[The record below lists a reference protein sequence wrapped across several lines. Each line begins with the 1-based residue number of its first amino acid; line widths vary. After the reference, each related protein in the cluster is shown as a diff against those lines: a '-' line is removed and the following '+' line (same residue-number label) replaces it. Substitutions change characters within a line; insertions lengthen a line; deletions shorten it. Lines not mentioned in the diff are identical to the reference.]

1 MSEILSKSMHMS
13 GAGTASSVAA
23 KTETNGDD
31 LLFAALFGGATGDIS
46 GDDDKADAAVL
57 AGVFAVQASEQ
68 DDPESPP
75 QEALLAM
82 IAAMQAA
89 KGLDQKQAGKAKD
102 AASENSDATGLD
114 EDHDA
119 LADMIATVP
128 LGPHIDPVNA
138 DAVNADAVNA
148 DAVNADA
155 VNADAVNADAV
166 NADAVNGDAVNAD
179 AVNADAV
186 NADAV
191 NADAVNAD
199 AVNADAVNGDLAKGA
214 IAEPLQN
221 TKSIRTNMAFE
232 DGNLSSQTTA
242 NLPKIGLGP
251 MQGLRQGP
259 MPQTVPVTPPNSI
272 VKAVGELATTGQAA
286 PSETFVGPMPAL
298 SAEAKMAAN
307 IANLRAIRAANL
319 EQRNAEI
326 NAKLSGDD
334 AADFIGKSD
343 KAITTAA
350 SLQQAL
356 MTDSPMLMG
365 DKMLTRATAGLDMA
379 RPNQASS
386 ILAES
391 ASGANGQS
399 LNNQTGGQAGGQAGG
414 QTGGQT
420 GGQAGGQSGGQAGAT
435 SGGLLNNLNMLQTL
449 DMAQNNWTQM
459 LLQRVQKG
467 LAGGKDQ
474 LDFQLN
480 PRNLGKMQ
488 ISLVI
493 QNDRTN
499 IQIQTETSA
508 AASMLSDS
516 EARLAQML
524 EASGLRLGNLN
535 SGQSHGFGGN
545 MSGGHA
551 NQQNQ
556 AENSGKAI
564 AGKADDDGDNS
575 ADLNSER
582 SENLINI
589 QA

>member
-13 GAGTASSVAA
+13 GAGAASSVAV

-46 GDDDKADAAVL
+46 ADDDKADTAVL
-57 AGVFAVQASEQ
+57 AGVFAVQTTEQ
-68 DDPESPP
+68 DDPENPP
-75 QEALLAM
+75 QDALIEM
-82 IAAMQAA
+82 IAALQAA
-89 KGLDQKQAGKAKD
+89 QGFDQKQGGKAND
-102 AASENSDATGLD
+102 AAVSNSEAASEGENDDAV
-114 EDHDA
+114 
-119 LADMIATVP
+119 ADIIAAVP
-128 LGPHIDPVNA
+128 HELHIDPVNGNMARVVIA
-138 DAVNADAVNA
+138 DQS
-148 DAVNADA
+148 
-155 VNADAVNADAV
+155 
-166 NADAVNGDAVNAD
+166 
-179 AVNADAV
+179 
-186 NADAV
+186 
-191 NADAVNAD
+191 
-199 AVNADAVNGDLAKGA
+199 
-214 IAEPLQN
+214 QN
-221 TKSIRTNMAFE
+221 TKLIRANMAFE
-232 DGNLSSQTTA
+232 DGKLSGQA
-242 NLPKIGLGP
+242 NGNMPKIGLGP
-251 MQGLRQGP
+251 IAQKVTM
-259 MPQTVPVTPPNSI
+259 TPPNSLTKSAGDPAAI
-272 VKAVGELATTGQAA
+272 VQAA
-286 PSETFVGPMPAL
+286 PSETFIGPMPA
-298 SAEAKMAAN
+298 SSVDAKIAAN

-334 AADFIGKSD
+334 TGDSIGKSD

-350 SLQQAL
+350 SLKQAL
-356 MTDSPMLMG
+356 MSDSTMATG
-365 DKMLTRATAGLDMA
+365 DKMLMRAATVFDMA

-399 LNNQTGGQAGGQAGG
+399 LNNQTGGQAGGQ
-414 QTGGQT
+414 T
-420 GGQAGGQSGGQAGAT
+420 GGQAGGQAGAGPG
-435 SGGLLNNLNMLQTL
+435 GGLLNNLNMLQTL
-449 DMAQNNWTQM
+449 DMAKNNWTEM

-488 ISLVI
+488 VSLVI

-508 AASMLSDS
+508 AASMLSES

-524 EASGLRLGNLN
+524 EVSGLRLGNLN

-545 MSGGHA
+545 KSGGHA

-556 AENSGKAI
+556 AENSGKA
-564 AGKADDDGDNS
+564 DDDGNS
-575 ADLNSER
+575 VDVITER

>member
-13 GAGTASSVAA
+13 GAGAASSVAA

-46 GDDDKADAAVL
+46 TDDDKADATVL
-57 AGVFAVQASEQ
+57 AGVFAVQATEQ

-82 IAAMQAA
+82 IAAMQVA
-89 KGLDQKQAGKAKD
+89 KGFDQRQAGKAND
-102 AASENSDATGLD
+102 VESENSDAASVD
-114 EDHDA
+114 ENSDA
-119 LADMIATVP
+119 LVDMIAAVP
-128 LGPHIDPVNA
+128 LGPHTNPVNS
-138 DAVNADAVNA
+138 DAVK
-148 DAVNADA
+148 
-155 VNADAVNADAV
+155 
-166 NADAVNGDAVNAD
+166 
-179 AVNADAV
+179 
-186 NADAV
+186 
-191 NADAVNAD
+191 
-199 AVNADAVNGDLAKGA
+199 GDLATGVLVKGA
-214 IAEPLQN
+214 IANPLQN
-221 TKSIRTNMAFE
+221 TKSARANMAFE
-232 DGNLSSQTTA
+232 DGKASSHATG
-242 NLPKIGLGP
+242 NLPKIGPSP
-251 MQGLRQGP
+251 MKGLSQGS
-259 MPQTVPVTPPNSI
+259 MAQTVIMTSPNSLT
-272 VKAVGELATTGQAA
+272 KSAGEPAATGQAA
-286 PSETFVGPMPAL
+286 QSETFIGPMPAS
-298 SAEAKMAAN
+298 SADAKVAAN
-307 IANLRAIRAANL
+307 ITNLRAIRAANL

-334 AADFIGKSD
+334 VVNVTGKSD
-343 KAITTAA
+343 KGITTVAG
-350 SLQQAL
+350 LKQAL
-356 MTDSPMLMG
+356 MTDAPMLMG
-365 DKMLTRATAGLDMA
+365 DKMLARTTAGIDMA
-379 RPNQASS
+379 RPNQASLIS
-386 ILAES
+386 ADS

-399 LNNQTGGQAGGQAGG
+399 LSNQTGGQAGG
-414 QTGGQT
+414 QTGGQ
-420 GGQAGGQSGGQAGAT
+420 SGGQAGAALG
-435 SGGLLNNLNMLQTL
+435 GGLLNNLNMLQTL
-449 DMAQNNWTQM
+449 DMAKNNWTEM

-508 AASMLSDS
+508 AASMLSES

-524 EASGLRLGNLN
+524 EVSGLRLGNLN

-545 MSGGHA
+545 KSGGHA

-556 AENSGKAI
+556 AENSGKA
-564 AGKADDDGDNS
+564 DDDGNS
-575 ADLNSER
+575 VDVITER

>member
-57 AGVFAVQASEQ
+57 AGVFAVQPSEQ

-89 KGLDQKQAGKAKD
+89 KGLDQKQAGKARD
-102 AASENSDATGLD
+102 AASENGDAASLD

-119 LADMIATVP
+119 LADMIAAVP

-138 DAVNADAVNA
+138 DAVK
-148 DAVNADA
+148 
-155 VNADAVNADAV
+155 
-166 NADAVNGDAVNAD
+166 GDV
-179 AVNADAV
+179 
-186 NADAV
+186 
-191 NADAVNAD
+191 
-199 AVNADAVNGDLAKGA
+199 AKGA
-214 IAEPLQN
+214 MADPLQN
-221 TKSIRTNMAFE
+221 TKSARANMAFE
-232 DGNLSSQTTA
+232 DGKASGQATG

-251 MQGLRQGP
+251 MQGLKQGP
-259 MPQTVPVTPPNSI
+259 MVQTVPVTPPNSI
-272 VKAVGELATTGQAA
+272 VKAVGEPATTGQAA

-334 AADFIGKSD
+334 TADFIGKSD

-350 SLQQAL
+350 SLKQVL
-356 MTDSPMLMG
+356 MSDSMMAKG
-365 DKMLTRATAGLDMA
+365 DKMLARANAGLDMA
-379 RPNQASS
+379 RPNQAPSS
-386 ILAES
+386 LVDS
-391 ASGANGQS
+391 ASGAHGQS
-399 LNNQTGGQAGGQAGG
+399 LNNQTGGQAGGQ
-414 QTGGQT
+414 TGGQT
-420 GGQAGGQSGGQAGAT
+420 GGQSEGQAGAT

-449 DMAQNNWTQM
+449 DMAKNNWTQM

>member
-13 GAGTASSVAA
+13 GAGAASSVAA

-31 LLFAALFGGATGDIS
+31 LLFAVLFGGATGDIS
-46 GDDDKADAAVL
+46 ADDDKADTAVL
-57 AGVFAVQASEQ
+57 AGVFAVQTTER
-68 DDPESPP
+68 DDPENPP
-75 QEALLAM
+75 QDALIEM
-82 IAAMQAA
+82 IAALQAA
-89 KGLDQKQAGKAKD
+89 QGFDQKQGGKTNDAAMSNSE
-102 AASENSDATGLD
+102 AASEGENDDAV
-114 EDHDA
+114 
-119 LADMIATVP
+119 ADIIAAVP
-128 LGPHIDPVNA
+128 HELHIDPVN
-138 DAVNADAVNA
+138 
-148 DAVNADA
+148 
-155 VNADAVNADAV
+155 
-166 NADAVNGDAVNAD
+166 G
-179 AVNADAV
+179 
-186 NADAV
+186 
-191 NADAVNAD
+191 
-199 AVNADAVNGDLAKGA
+199 
-214 IAEPLQN
+214 
-221 TKSIRTNMAFE
+221 NMAFE
-232 DGNLSSQTTA
+232 DGKLSGQA
-242 NLPKIGLGP
+242 NGNMPKIGLGP
-251 MQGLRQGP
+251 IQGLKQGP
-259 MPQTVPVTPPNSI
+259 IAQKVTMTPPNTLTKS
-272 VKAVGELATTGQAA
+272 AGDPAATVQAA
-286 PSETFVGPMPAL
+286 PSETFIGSMPA
-298 SAEAKMAAN
+298 SSVDAKIAAN

-334 AADFIGKSD
+334 TGDSIGKSD

-350 SLQQAL
+350 SLKQAL
-356 MTDSPMLMG
+356 MSDSTMATG
-365 DKMLTRATAGLDMA
+365 DKMLMRAATVFDMA

-399 LNNQTGGQAGGQAGG
+399 LNNQTGGQAGGQ
-414 QTGGQT
+414 T
-420 GGQAGGQSGGQAGAT
+420 GGQAGGQAGAGPG
-435 SGGLLNNLNMLQTL
+435 GGLLNNLNMLQTL
-449 DMAQNNWTQM
+449 DMAKNNWTEM

-488 ISLVI
+488 VSLVI

-508 AASMLSDS
+508 AALMLSES

-545 MSGGHA
+545 KSGGHA

-556 AENSGKAI
+556 AENSGKVI
-564 AGKADDDGDNS
+564 AGKADDDGNS
-575 ADLNSER
+575 VDVIIER

>member
-13 GAGTASSVAA
+13 GAGAASSVAA

-68 DDPESPP
+68 DDPGSPP

-119 LADMIATVP
+119 LADMIAAVP
-128 LGPHIDPVNA
+128 LGPHIDP
-138 DAVNADAVNA
+138 
-148 DAVNADA
+148 
-155 VNADAVNADAV
+155 
-166 NADAVNGDAVNAD
+166 
-179 AVNADAV
+179 VNADAV

-272 VKAVGELATTGQAA
+272 VKAVGEPATTGQAA

-298 SAEAKMAAN
+298 SAEAKIAAN

-350 SLQQAL
+350 SLKQAL

-365 DKMLTRATAGLDMA
+365 DKMLARATAGLDMA

-386 ILAES
+386 ILADS

-399 LNNQTGGQAGGQAGG
+399 LNNQTGGQ
-414 QTGGQT
+414 T
-420 GGQAGGQSGGQAGAT
+420 GGQAGGQAAGQSGGQTGGQAGAT

-449 DMAQNNWTQM
+449 DMAKNNWTQM

>member
-46 GDDDKADAAVL
+46 ADDDKADAAVL

-89 KGLDQKQAGKAKD
+89 KGLDQKQAGKARD
-102 AASENSDATGLD
+102 AASENGDAASLD

-119 LADMIATVP
+119 LADMIAAVP

-138 DAVNADAVNA
+138 DAVNADAVK
-148 DAVNADA
+148 
-155 VNADAVNADAV
+155 
-166 NADAVNGDAVNAD
+166 
-179 AVNADAV
+179 
-186 NADAV
+186 
-191 NADAVNAD
+191 
-199 AVNADAVNGDLAKGA
+199 GDLAKGA

-232 DGNLSSQTTA
+232 DGKASGQATG

-272 VKAVGELATTGQAA
+272 VKAVGEPATTGQAA

-350 SLQQAL
+350 SLKQAL

-365 DKMLTRATAGLDMA
+365 DKMLARATAGLDMA

-386 ILAES
+386 ILADS

-399 LNNQTGGQAGGQAGG
+399 LNNQTGGQAGGQ
-414 QTGGQT
+414 T
-420 GGQAGGQSGGQAGAT
+420 GGQAGGQSGGQAGAA
-435 SGGLLNNLNMLQTL
+435 SGGGLLNNLNMLQTL
-449 DMAQNNWTQM
+449 DMAKNNWTEM

-499 IQIQTETSA
+499 IQIQTETSV

-524 EASGLRLGNLN
+524 ESSGLRLGNLN

>member
-1 MSEILSKSMHMS
+1 MSEILSKSMHMP
-13 GAGTASSVAA
+13 GAGAASSVTA

-57 AGVFAVQASEQ
+57 ARVFAVQASEQ
-68 DDPESPP
+68 DDPENPP

-82 IAAMQAA
+82 VAAMQAA

-102 AASENSDATGLD
+102 VALENSDAASLD
-114 EDHDA
+114 ENHDA
-119 LADMIATVP
+119 LADMIAAVP

-138 DAVNADAVNA
+138 DAVK
-148 DAVNADA
+148 
-155 VNADAVNADAV
+155 
-166 NADAVNGDAVNAD
+166 
-179 AVNADAV
+179 
-186 NADAV
+186 
-191 NADAVNAD
+191 
-199 AVNADAVNGDLAKGA
+199 GDLAKGA
-214 IAEPLQN
+214 IADPLQN
-221 TKSIRTNMAFE
+221 IKSARANMAFE
-232 DGNLSSQTTA
+232 DGKASGHATG

-259 MPQTVPVTPPNSI
+259 MPQTVSVTPPNSI
-272 VKAVGELATTGQAA
+272 VKAVGEPATTGQAA

-307 IANLRAIRAANL
+307 IANFRAIRAANL

-334 AADFIGKSD
+334 TADFIGKSD

-350 SLQQAL
+350 SLKQAL
-356 MTDSPMLMG
+356 LSASMMAKG
-365 DKMLTRATAGLDMA
+365 DKILPRATAGLDMV

-386 ILAES
+386 SLVDS
-391 ASGANGQS
+391 ASGAHGQS
-399 LNNQTGGQAGGQAGG
+399 LSHQANGQTGGQAGGQAGG
-414 QTGGQT
+414 QTGGQP
-420 GGQAGGQSGGQAGAT
+420 GGQSGGQAGAAA
-435 SGGLLNNLNMLQTL
+435 GGLLNNLNMLQTL
-449 DMAQNNWTQM
+449 DMAKNNWTEM

-545 MSGGHA
+545 MSGGQA
-551 NQQNQ
+551 NQQKQ

-575 ADLNSER
+575 AAINTER

>member
-13 GAGTASSVAA
+13 GAGAASSVAA

-31 LLFAALFGGATGDIS
+31 LLFAVLFGGATGDIS
-46 GDDDKADAAVL
+46 ADDDKADTAVL
-57 AGVFAVQASEQ
+57 AGVFAVQTTER
-68 DDPESPP
+68 DDPENPP
-75 QEALLAM
+75 QDALIEM
-82 IAAMQAA
+82 IAALQAA
-89 KGLDQKQAGKAKD
+89 QGFDQKQGGKAND
-102 AASENSDATGLD
+102 AAMSNSEAASEGENDDAV
-114 EDHDA
+114 
-119 LADMIATVP
+119 ADIIAAVP
-128 LGPHIDPVNA
+128 HELHIDPVNGNMARVVIA
-138 DAVNADAVNA
+138 DQS
-148 DAVNADA
+148 
-155 VNADAVNADAV
+155 
-166 NADAVNGDAVNAD
+166 
-179 AVNADAV
+179 
-186 NADAV
+186 
-191 NADAVNAD
+191 
-199 AVNADAVNGDLAKGA
+199 
-214 IAEPLQN
+214 QN
-221 TKSIRTNMAFE
+221 TKLIRANMAFE
-232 DGNLSSQTTA
+232 DGKLSGQA
-242 NLPKIGLGP
+242 NGNMPKIGLGP
-251 MQGLRQGP
+251 IQGLKQGP
-259 MPQTVPVTPPNSI
+259 IAQKVTMTPPNSLT
-272 VKAVGELATTGQAA
+272 KSAGDPAATVQAA
-286 PSETFVGPMPAL
+286 PSETFIGSMPA
-298 SAEAKMAAN
+298 SSVDAKIAAN

-334 AADFIGKSD
+334 TGDSIGKSD

-350 SLQQAL
+350 SLKQTL
-356 MTDSPMLMG
+356 MSDSTMATG
-365 DKMLTRATAGLDMA
+365 DKMLMRAATVFDMA

-399 LNNQTGGQAGGQAGG
+399 LNNQTGGQAGGQ
-414 QTGGQT
+414 T
-420 GGQAGGQSGGQAGAT
+420 GGQAGGQAGSGLG
-435 SGGLLNNLNMLQTL
+435 GGLLNNLNMLQTL
-449 DMAQNNWTQM
+449 DMAKNNWTEM

-488 ISLVI
+488 VSLVI

-508 AASMLSDS
+508 AASMLSES

-545 MSGGHA
+545 KSGGHA

-556 AENSGKAI
+556 AENSGKA
-564 AGKADDDGDNS
+564 DDDGNS
-575 ADLNSER
+575 VDVITER